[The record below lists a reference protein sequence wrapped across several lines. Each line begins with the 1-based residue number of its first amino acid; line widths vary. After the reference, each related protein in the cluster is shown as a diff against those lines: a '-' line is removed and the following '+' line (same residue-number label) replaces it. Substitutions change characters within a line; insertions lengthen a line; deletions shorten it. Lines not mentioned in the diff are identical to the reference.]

1 MALKPD
7 KTSPLQMTPGEIC
20 GMFREA
26 KNKIKQIAILAQVN
40 ATSKGRIIDI
50 LVDNGA
56 ELTPAVIDQFAWAE
70 TKEKYYAAQIEE
82 QVRREAPRTPD
93 PEPQL
98 AADYE
103 QQPEPRQLPEAEE
116 EKIPEWEPMT
126 DEHPFIPDQWLSDE
140 SARVMAAR
148 KYISAGMLRSI
159 LDDLPE
165 EAPIYLAGPP
175 GKLCRAHFEIVYTP
189 GGISVRLQLGG
200 SDDNADSTK

>member
-56 ELTPAVIDQFAWAE
+56 ELTPAVIDQFGWAE
-70 TKEKYYAAQIEE
+70 TKEKYYAKSESHAGTVTEDVE
-82 QVRREAPRTPD
+82 MVTVTAVAEA
-93 PEPQL
+93 EP

-103 QQPEPRQLPEAEE
+103 QQPDGGQLPEAEE
-116 EKIPEWEPMT
+116 EREPVPAPMT
-126 DEHPFIPDQWLSDE
+126 VGALRDQLF
-140 SARVMAAR
+140 
-148 KYISAGMLRSI
+148 G
-159 LDDLPE
+159 LPE
-165 EAPIYLAGPP
+165 DAPVL
-175 GKLCRAHFEIVYTP
+175 
-189 GGISVRLQLGG
+189 LGG
-200 SDDNADSTK
+200 SSPIRSVTFVREFNAARGRTVSQVMID